1 MNGEGGSGMRLA
13 ERSSEASGTVRRVMR
28 WLALCA
34 AVFAFG
40 VVMFGAFVRLSNAGL
55 SCPDWPTCYG
65 QVTWPHH
72 EQAVARADA
81 AFPDR
86 PYEATKAWREQV
98 HRFLAGTLGVLVL
111 VLALLA
117 AWRPRWARTAV
128 ILGAVFA
135 AGGVTLYMRGE
146 HAWSSLLAVVAIALP
161 LGTAIRLRGP
171 GAWRIAVLALAVI
184 IFQAMLGMW
193 TVTLLLKP
201 IVVMGH
207 LLGGI
212 TTFALLAYAAL
223 RLAGVGAFDERFA
236 PLRRWIV
243 LGIVLLACQIAL
255 GGWTSSN
262 YAALACG
269 TGPDAFPKCLGQ
281 WMPPTDF
288 KQGFVLWRG
297 IGVNYEGG
305 VLDMAAR
312 SAIQI
317 AHRFGALV
325 VFVYLLW
332 LGHRVAKR
340 GLRLAGAAI
349 GVVLVTQVLL
359 GISNV
364 HFGLP
369 LPVATLHNGVAALL
383 LFTLLATLARA
394 QLAPSLAVVGDPGP
408 VPGSSHPR

>member
-1 MNGEGGSGMRLA
+1 VNVGK
-13 ERSSEASGTVRRVMR
+13 ERKLRQVMR

-65 QVTWPHH
+65 QVSWPHH
-72 EQAVARADA
+72 AQAVARADA

-98 HRFLAGTLGVLVL
+98 HRFLAGSLGVLVL

-117 AWRPRWARTAV
+117 AWRPRAARAAV
-128 ILGAVFA
+128 IAGALFA
-135 AGGVTLYMRGE
+135 AAGVSLYMRGE
-146 HAWSSLLAVVAIALP
+146 HVWSSLLAVIAIALP
-161 LGTAIRLRGP
+161 LGAALALRRP
-171 GAWRIAVLALAVI
+171 GAWRLAVLALAVI

-201 IVVMGH
+201 VVVMGH

-223 RLAGVGAFDERFA
+223 RLAGVGAPDERHA
-236 PLRRWIV
+236 PLRRWIA
-243 LGIVLLACQIAL
+243 LGVVLLACQIAL

-269 TGPDAFPKCLGQ
+269 TGPGSFPQCLGQ
-281 WMPPTDF
+281 WAPPTDF
-288 KQGFVLWRG
+288 RQGFVLWRG

-317 AHRFGALV
+317 AHRLGALV

-332 LGHRVAKR
+332 LGHRLARR
-340 GLRLAGAAI
+340 GLRRAGAAI
-349 GVVLVTQVLL
+349 ALVLVVQVLL

-383 LFTLLATLARA
+383 LFALLATLARTQRRLDDEA
-394 QLAPSLAVVGDPGP
+394 LPPPES
-408 VPGSSHPR
+408 PR